1 MAGPNTRT
9 KSNVDTAFYQAAQD
23 YLKSDAFLKAI
34 ESAIEKG
41 INKQLN
47 KLIERIE
54 GLEKSSA
61 TTIERVEK
69 NESAIMDLDVK
80 MKAKTKEIEN
90 LNNTI
95 ATQAQSLNNLKLEM
109 NDLQQY
115 SRRNCLKFYGV
126 QENKEE
132 NTDEVICR
140 LVSERLGVPLSTEDL
155 DRSHRVAA
163 RLPQEGGAHTTD
175 AEGAS
180 SRKKKPRAIIVKF
193 CSYRKRS
200 AVMHARRRL
209 KGSGMGI
216 DEALT
221 AHNQDLL
228 WKAKRHEKVKDAW
241 TLDGRVTVLLAGT
254 NGKSVKKVIRN
265 KDELITLK

>member
-1 MAGPNTRT
+1 MCPRKQTTEPKLLFLVSFFSGE
-9 KSNVDTAFYQAAQD
+9 DTSYTD
-23 YLKSDAFLKAI
+23 TSYCIHILWEVCRS
-34 ESAIEKG
+34 
-41 INKQLN
+41 
-47 KLIERIE
+47 
-54 GLEKSSA
+54 
-61 TTIERVEK
+61 V
-69 NESAIMDLDVK
+69 
-80 MKAKTKEIEN
+80 
-90 LNNTI
+90 
-95 ATQAQSLNNLKLEM
+95 
-109 NDLQQY
+109 
-115 SRRNCLKFYGV
+115 FYG
-126 QENKEE
+126 
-132 NTDEVICR
+132 
-140 LVSERLGVPLSTEDL
+140 PP
-155 DRSHRVAA
+155 RSHRVAA
-163 RLPQEGGAHTTD
+163 RLPQEGGARTTD

-254 NGKSVKKVIRN
+254 NGKNVKKVIRN
-265 KDELITLK
+265 KDELITLIHA